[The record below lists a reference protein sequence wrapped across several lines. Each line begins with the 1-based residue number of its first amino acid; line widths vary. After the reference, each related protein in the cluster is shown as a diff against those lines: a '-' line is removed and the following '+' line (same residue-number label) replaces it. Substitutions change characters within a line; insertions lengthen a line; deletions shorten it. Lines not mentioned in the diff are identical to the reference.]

1 MSAPRALLQLGKAVA
16 RLTST
21 SVRALS
27 ARATLSI
34 LKIAYRIEDAA
45 EKSEKIAER
54 FEQERVELKKRETDD
69 PLAEPT
75 TPNPRASLL

>member
-1 MSAPRALLQLGKAVA
+1 MSTSRALLRLGKAFG
-16 RLTST
+16 RLSCT

-27 ARATLSI
+27 ARATVSI

-54 FEQERVELKKRETDD
+54 FEQETAELKKCETED
-69 PLAEPT
+69 PLAEPAT
-75 TPNPRASLL
+75 ANPPTSLR